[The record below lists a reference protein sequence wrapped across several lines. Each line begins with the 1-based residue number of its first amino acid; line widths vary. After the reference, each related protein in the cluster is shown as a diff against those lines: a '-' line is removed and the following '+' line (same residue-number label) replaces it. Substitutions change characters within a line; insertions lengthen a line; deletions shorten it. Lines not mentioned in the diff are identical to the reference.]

1 MSSSVPV
8 SVRSLKTF
16 FGFGNDEFEFDVEGF
31 DVGAFDVEVDE
42 FDDNG
47 NVATSFRSTF
57 LMLRGISS

>member
-31 DVGAFDVEVDE
+31 DVEVDE
-42 FDDNG
+42 YDVSG